1 MNRQVAKYSII
12 RFQPFTETEEFA
24 NVGVVLYSPTS
35 QKLSFKLRS
44 AKESGRICQF
54 FDPLDKQIYTHS
66 LKIIRDE
73 LERIQA
79 YSQEVEK
86 AKGEYIYTELIRQRE
101 GIIQYSPSRVLLT
114 ENIKNTIDDLFQRY
128 VHRSFTRREGF
139 EEKMKKRIKTLLRDS
154 SLLSKNFVLDAEI
167 GNEEIY
173 KVTFPFVN
181 QQENLAIK
189 PIHFKHNQPKLLIEH
204 GLTWLTKIQQL
215 KRHDFIQPNRV
226 LFAFQPPEQE
236 KDILLNA
243 FQDIKEQIEESGIIM
258 RDINDTEQIMHFV
271 QQTKK

>member
-215 KRHDFIQPNRV
+215 KRHGFIQPNRV